1 METVAIILFILVCF
15 SFVLKQT
22 FVHALQI
29 GITAVAA
36 MVFMGLA
43 WRGAILQSSTE
54 IAGWLADTDLVRD
67 ISVLLNMDVLMAT
80 AFCLLAADVEVA
92 GCIGR
97 KARLLFAFL
106 RFFPGIMIIPM
117 MFGILVET
125 IFAFPGADFSLI
137 AWTLGA
143 VFCIAIPLLTYVVK
157 RLLPETF
164 LRLEL
169 LFLCNLL
176 IALMGIV
183 ATVNG
188 KTTVVGTDN
197 TNLEALAGTVVLV
210 AVLGIAGMAWQ
221 RWHTKRQI
229 RRMDG

>member
-1 METVAIILFILVCF
+1 METVAVILFILVCF

-67 ISVLLNMDVLMAT
+67 ISVLLNIDVLMAT
-80 AFCLLAADVEVA
+80 AFCLLSADVEVA
-92 GCIGR
+92 GRIGR

-210 AVLGIAGMAWQ
+210 AVLGIAGMA
-221 RWHTKRQI
+221 
-229 RRMDG
+229 

>member
-1 METVAIILFILVCF
+1 METVAVILFILVCF

-67 ISVLLNMDVLMAT
+67 ISVLLNIDVLMAT
-80 AFCLLAADVEVA
+80 AFCLLSADVEVA
-92 GCIGR
+92 GRIGR

-125 IFAFPGADFSLI
+125 IFAFPGEDFSLI

-169 LFLCNLL
+169 QPRSPCRHGGARCRL
-176 IALMGIV
+176 GHSRYGV
-183 ATVNG
+183 A
-188 KTTVVGTDN
+188 
-197 TNLEALAGTVVLV
+197 ALAHEKANQANGL
-210 AVLGIAGMAWQ
+210 MA
-221 RWHTKRQI
+221 RHQI
-229 RRMDG
+229 K

>member
-1 METVAIILFILVCF
+1 MARCHL
-15 SFVLKQT
+15 
-22 FVHALQI
+22 
-29 GITAVAA
+29 AV
-36 MVFMGLA
+36 
-43 WRGAILQSSTE
+43 E

-125 IFAFPGADFSLI
+125 IFAFPGEDFSLI

-210 AVLGIAGMAWQ
+210 AVLGIAGMVWQ